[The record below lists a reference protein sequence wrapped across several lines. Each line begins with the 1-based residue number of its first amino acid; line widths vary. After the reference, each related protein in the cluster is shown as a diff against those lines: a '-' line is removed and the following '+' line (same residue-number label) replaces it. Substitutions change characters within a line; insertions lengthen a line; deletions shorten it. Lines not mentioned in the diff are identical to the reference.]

1 MTVQEIVQRAGIHR
15 STFYIYFQ
23 AVEDIFSGIK
33 EHQLSLLQ
41 EVLATSGEG
50 EEKFIGLLNALREV
64 YNENRVFL
72 KPLVID
78 YHSSTF
84 SRAYRQM
91 LKDALKSDGNFP
103 VYTEGSRE
111 YIILDSVMSGYIE
124 MLLQLLDSDTVSM
137 EEAFRFHGGSIPFC
151 LLYYG
156 KRDQTGSEKALR
168 NHINSGQGDG
178 SVSLFYV
185 HFWQQFRQ
193 HFAQQSTIYVHLY
206 IFNQTRVCYNDCN
219 EHLQPGAEKHRS
231 KERKEPGMI
240 KIFAK
245 MLVKEECIDK
255 FIELAKELVEKS
267 RAEEGNVF
275 YSINQSVENNC
286 IFAFI
291 ECWKDQAAID
301 FHNATPHFTG
311 IVPQLGSLCEKSYGA
326 ELFNEL

>member
-1 MTVQEIVQRAGIHR
+1 MCEYSAARSRTRARIERAFWDLYLEKQFRRVTVQEIVQRAGIHR

-111 YIILDSVMSGYIE
+111 YIILDSVMSGYTKVVTAGD
-124 MLLQLLDSDTVSM
+124 LL
-137 EEAFRFHGGSIPFC
+137 F
-151 LLYYG
+151 
-156 KRDQTGSEKALR
+156 
-168 NHINSGQGDG
+168 
-178 SVSLFYV
+178 
-185 HFWQQFRQ
+185 
-193 HFAQQSTIYVHLY
+193 
-206 IFNQTRVCYNDCN
+206 
-219 EHLQPGAEKHRS
+219 
-231 KERKEPGMI
+231 
-240 KIFAK
+240 
-245 MLVKEECIDK
+245 
-255 FIELAKELVEKS
+255 
-267 RAEEGNVF
+267 
-275 YSINQSVENNC
+275 
-286 IFAFI
+286 
-291 ECWKDQAAID
+291 
-301 FHNATPHFTG
+301 
-311 IVPQLGSLCEKSYGA
+311 
-326 ELFNEL
+326 